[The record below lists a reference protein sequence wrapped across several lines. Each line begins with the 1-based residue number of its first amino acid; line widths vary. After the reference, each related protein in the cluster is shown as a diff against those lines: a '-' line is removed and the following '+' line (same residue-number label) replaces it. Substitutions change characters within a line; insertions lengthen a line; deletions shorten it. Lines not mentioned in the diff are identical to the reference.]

1 MLREL
6 ESLMARRRSEL
17 APSKTVSGR
26 RLFPSNTIVHRGGE
40 DVVGGKPR
48 MVTTAVVPSG
58 TGVQVMIFKSHA
70 DLEPLGETIL
80 RIHRPEGSSALN
92 SRRTTAA
99 VRPHAASV
107 RSPQRM
113 LRARP
118 KAIRPARWNAPIL
131 PLAEARSE
139 HRKDPYGAAPRPLP
153 PLRTRL
159 DSPGSLDE
167 PSYAGPRACSKRPRA
182 MRGRWSRRPRAP
194 SAALP
199 RAAIAGAPSVQ
210 RRSRRAGSRCG

>member
-40 DVVGGKPR
+40 DVLGGKPR

-80 RIHRPEGSSALN
+80 RTHRPEGSSALN
-92 SRRTTAA
+92 SRRTTPA
-99 VRPHAASV
+99 VRPHVADV
-107 RSPQRM
+107 RPRQRM

-131 PLAEARSE
+131 PLAEAWSE
-139 HRKDPYGAAPRPLP
+139 HRTHPDAAAPQPLP
-153 PLRTRL
+153 PPRRRP
-159 DSPGSLDE
+159 DIPGSLDE
-167 PSYAGPRACSKRPRA
+167 PSCAGPRACSKRSQA
-182 MRGRWSRRPRAP
+182 MRGRR
-194 SAALP
+194 
-199 RAAIAGAPSVQ
+199 
-210 RRSRRAGSRCG
+210 